1 MPVSGRAPVG
11 PRSRCRLLLACPRS
25 RTSISARIPAMVCDG
40 PTNFDVVANVVQPA
54 PLHEFVDEAASE
66 RFKSTASMP
75 SMKPQRSA
83 PAPTAMHTLC
93 RLHACLSSVPW
104 RRAVRC
110 QPFAHRV
117 SGRQLVFASGALS
130 PGASYWEAT
139 GARFGDVA
147 EVRSRRQASNSSP
160 MSPVS
165 PVAAAHGC
173 RLCALRHL
181 CARRG
186 ARRWRQLDAPRAR
199 RRHCRH
205 GRRRRPLRRHSRP
218 RQPLS
223 GGVRDA
229 LLLLL
234 CVCMRVTYM
243 SSRGGS
249 AVAPGGSGASTR
261 WPTVTPGPAA
271 AAGSTVVRSRSR
283 LRWRLAAPGV
293 FRDCARFLRM

>member
-1 MPVSGRAPVG
+1 MG
-11 PRSRCRLLLACPRS
+11 PPT
-25 RTSISARIPAMVCDG
+25 RTSS
-40 PTNFDVVANVVQPA
+40 PTSFNQH
-54 PLHEFVDEAASE
+54 LRHEFVDEAASE

-83 PAPTAMHTLC
+83 PAPTAVHTLC

-160 MSPVS
+160 MGPVS

-173 RLCALRHL
+173 RLCALRHP

-205 GRRRRPLRRHSRP
+205 GRRRRPLRRPSRP
-218 RQPLS
+218 RAATLGRRAGRLVVVIVCVHARDVHVEPWRLGGGSRRFVGVHTVAHGHAGPGCS
-223 GGVRDA
+223 GGVDCGA
-229 LLLLL
+229 L
-234 CVCMRVTYM
+234 
-243 SSRGGS
+243 S
-249 AVAPGGSGASTR
+249 
-261 WPTVTPGPAA
+261 
-271 AAGSTVVRSRSR
+271 
-283 LRWRLAAPGV
+283 
-293 FRDCARFLRM
+293 